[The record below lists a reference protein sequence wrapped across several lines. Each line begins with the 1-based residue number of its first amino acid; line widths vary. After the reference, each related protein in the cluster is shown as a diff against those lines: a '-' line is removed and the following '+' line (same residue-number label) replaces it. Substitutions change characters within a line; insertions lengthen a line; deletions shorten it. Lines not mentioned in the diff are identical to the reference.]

1 MAPFHAPIHRRP
13 VLATAALVAAGFLA
27 VGPDSL
33 GTAAPPATPLVD
45 ATVRQVVVVITPS
58 WEATTGRLAWF
69 DRAPAGGWRRVAEPV
84 QVTVGRSGSGWGLG
98 LHPDPTATPG
108 PAKREGDGRSPAG
121 VFSIGIAFGATA
133 TVDTGLPYRP
143 LDGDDWC
150 VDVAASPLY
159 NRIVGRRDV
168 GGAAVTGSTEL
179 MRRDL
184 LPTADG
190 QYAIGFTIG
199 HNPTGL
205 AGMGSCIFAHVRAG
219 PGVPTSGCTGFA
231 EDDLRR
237 LLAWLR
243 GDARPLVVLLPA
255 AEASRLGA
263 WGLPD
268 AALVTGDGP

>member
-1 MAPFHAPIHRRP
+1 MAPFPTPICRRP
-13 VLATAALVAAGFLA
+13 VLATAALVAGGLLP
-27 VGPDSL
+27 VGL
-33 GTAAPPATPLVD
+33 GPPATAAPPATPLVD
-45 ATVRQVVVVITPS
+45 ATVRQVVVVVTPS

-69 DRAPAGGWRRVAEPV
+69 ERTTADGWRRAAEPV
-84 QVTVGRSGSGWGLG
+84 QVTVGRAGLGWGLG
-98 LHPDPTATPG
+98 LHPDPAATVG

-121 VFSIGIAFGATA
+121 VFSIGIAFGAAPTL
-133 TVDTGLPYRP
+133 DTGLPYRP

-150 VDVAASPLY
+150 VDVAASPFY

-184 LPTADG
+184 PPTADG
-190 QYAIGFTIG
+190 LYAVGFTIG
-199 HNPTGL
+199 HNPAAL
-205 AGMGSCIFAHVRAG
+205 PGMGSCIFAHIRAG
-219 PGVPTSGCTGFA
+219 PGVPTAACTGFA

-243 GDARPLVVLLPA
+243 GDARPLMVLLPA
-255 AEASRLGA
+255 AEVSRLGA

-268 AALVTGDGP
+268 AAFVTGDGP